1 MTYIYKTI
9 CENENYKIGNN
20 RNNVLIKFFPQSFYT
35 VKNDVPYIYMGYGYI
50 WISVYRYTIYMY
62 NLENMS
68 CN

>member
-35 VKNDVPYIYMGYGYI
+35 VKNDVPYIYGL
-50 WISVYRYTIYMY
+50 WIYMDFFI
-62 NLENMS
+62 
-68 CN
+68 